1 MSIIICIPI
10 ILFITFLFYYGSSKS
25 LVNGKSLLFQGST
38 ILAIILFSLLV
49 GLRYNNVIDADF
61 ESYCL
66 IVELGEKH
74 YYYNHIEFFPRL
86 IIDIVNRFS
95 FPVYY
100 WFITMGTSLIYFLV
114 LALRN
119 EYKKHIAWV
128 FLWFVLLYLSFTMNV
143 MRQGV
148 ALTAYLC
155 AITCVPNRKWK
166 EYILFVGIAFCFHRT
181 SIIWS
186 PLYLLT
192 YLDWENKHWRY
203 YSLLAISVVVVFG
216 ALSIFITK
224 LSFVFDIMNM
234 SDKIENVKDVG
245 RAEDI
250 EIGSGLGIL
259 FRYIRWGA
267 VFITSL
273 IIARINNDRSL
284 YILLG
289 IFLIGIVMNPFSML
303 NIAAGRVG
311 LYLQIIEILIYPYI
325 YGSVNKLKY
334 GVLLKILM
342 IIQLM
347 VLTGQSVVY
356 FSKWNFIKL

>member
-1 MSIIICIPI
+1 MLIICILI
-10 ILFITFLFYYGSSKS
+10 ILFLTFLFYYGSSKS
-25 LVNGKSLLFQGST
+25 LVNGKSLLYQGSI

-49 GLRYNNVIDADF
+49 GLRYNNGVDMDF
-61 ESYCL
+61 KSYCE
-66 IVELGEKH
+66 IVKLGDKH
-74 YYYNHIEFFPRL
+74 YYYNHLELLPKLFV
-86 IIDIVNRFS
+86 DIVHRFTLPAYS
-95 FPVYY
+95 
-100 WFITMGTSLIYFLV
+100 WFIMMGASLIFFLV
-114 LALRN
+114 FALRN
-119 EYKKHIAWV
+119 EYKKYIAWA
-128 FLWFVLLYLSFTMNV
+128 FIWFVLLHFSFAMNV

-148 ALTAYLC
+148 ALTAFLC
-155 AITCVPNRKWK
+155 AVTCIPNRKWK

-203 YSLLAISVVVVFG
+203 YSLLAISVVVIFG
-216 ALSIFITK
+216 ALSFFITK

-234 SDKIENVKDVG
+234 TDKIKNVKVVG

-250 EIGSGLGIL
+250 VIGSGLGIL
-259 FRYIRWGA
+259 LRYIRWGA

-311 LYLQIIEILIYPYI
+311 LYLQITEILIYPYI
-325 YGSVNKLKY
+325 YDSVDKLKY
-334 GVLLKILM
+334 GILLKLLM
-342 IIQLM
+342 IIQLL
-347 VLTGQSVVY
+347 VLSYQSIIY
-356 FSKWNFIKL
+356 LSKWNFVKL